1 MQLAKSLVL
10 LTALLVSGS
19 SQYAYCQE
27 DLPKTEAEM
36 ASELKEMQKL
46 VEDPDFERPTED
58 TQKKMRARL
67 SELLLMYPKN
77 SLAYRLRSRLDLN
90 LGDMKNAMAD
100 IESCLK
106 LDPKDSDAMGQK
118 AMLLTVQEK
127 YKEAVPVYDA
137 AIAVDGN
144 GKWMYINRGS
154 TLQKLGEWEKA
165 LADFNKVISGGNS
178 RFADMAT
185 ALKVQ
190 SLFELSRYQECLE
203 ACNIALTK
211 ELPSA
216 LLNSVRRSRGFS
228 YYSLEKYK
236 EAIADYDQV
245 IKDSASDNERAGA
258 YFLRGACYNKMG
270 NAEKAIQDLR
280 QARALGFK
288 TKGDPPPDQVVGVD
302 KELAEAVVP
311 LIAEARKTLGDVK
324 ARYLKGLPQGSWLSV
339 TTRLTDGKGREQ
351 VFVTVKSW
359 NEEVI
364 KGTLNNDVKL
374 ANFKL
379 GDPVTVMEK
388 DVIDWT
394 IVDKDGNEEGNL
406 LGKFIDKWIE
416 IKKKEK

>member
-1 MQLAKSLVL
+1 MQIAKTLVL
-10 LTALLVSGS
+10 LTALLLSGN
-19 SQYAYCQE
+19 QLAYGQE

-36 ASELKEMQKL
+36 TAELKEMQKL

-67 SELLLMYPKN
+67 SELLLMYPKS

-100 IESCLK
+100 IELCLK
-106 LDPKDSDAMGQK
+106 LDPKDADAMGQK

-137 AIAVDGN
+137 AIAADKD

-154 TLQKLGEWEKA
+154 TLQKLGEWERS
-165 LADFNKVISGGNS
+165 LADFNTVINSGSS

-190 SLFELSRYQECLE
+190 SLFELSRYPECLE
-203 ACNIALTK
+203 ACDVALTK
-211 ELPSA
+211 ELPTA

-245 IKDSASDNERAGA
+245 IKDSASDSERAGA

-280 QARALGFK
+280 QARSLGFK
-288 TKGDPPPDQVVGVD
+288 TKSDPPDQVVGVD

-324 ARYLKGLPQGSWLSV
+324 ARYLKGLPKGSWLSV

-359 NEEVI
+359 DKNTI
-364 KGTLNNDVKL
+364 KGTLNNEVKL
-374 ANFKL
+374 ANYKL
-379 GDPVTVMEK
+379 GDPITVLEK